1 MTVTQDDQSREGST
15 AQKVVY
21 VLQEPEPATREDE
34 INVEKLAGVI
44 WRRKWWIAGWT
55 GLLTALAVVYALV
68 ATEWYRAEAVLMPR
82 DSRSGTGLAGQL
94 AQFGGLA
101 DLAGLSLGQNSKQEP
116 LGVLKSKGFVRRFI
130 EQNDLVE
137 TLSDGAPARVLHS
150 DDPGQDVGE
159 LVDNFVRSIMFVS
172 DDKRT
177 GLVTIAIE
185 WQDGAIA
192 ADWAN
197 KLTWQVNEE
206 MRLRA
211 LDEATRNMSYLREQ
225 LAATDTVS
233 LQQAI
238 ARLLE
243 GEMQKAMLAQ
253 GTSEFAFRVIDEA
266 KAPARRSRP
275 KRIVIVV
282 LAFLAGL
289 ALSTV
294 GALIADPVKEII
306 AKAKSEKQPP
316 PAARA

>member
-1 MTVTQDDQSREGST
+1 MTVTQDDPLKEGST

-21 VLQEPEPATREDE
+21 VLQQPEPAAGQDE
-34 INVEKLAGVI
+34 IDVEQLAGVI

-116 LGVLKSKGFVRRFI
+116 LGVLKSKGFARRFI

-137 TLSDGAPARVLHS
+137 TLSDDAPALVLRS
-150 DDPGQDVGE
+150 DRPVQDVGE
-159 LVDNFVRSIMFVS
+159 VVDQFVRSVLKVS
-172 DDKRT
+172 EDRRS
-177 GLVTIAIE
+177 GLVTVAIE
-185 WQDGAIA
+185 WKDASTA

-197 KLTWQVNEE
+197 KITQQVNNE
-206 MRLRA
+206 MRLRT
-211 LDEATRNMSYLREQ
+211 LDEGTRNISYLQSQ
-225 LAATDTVS
+225 LALTEAVS

-243 GEMQKAMLAQ
+243 AEMQKVMLAQ
-253 GTSEFAFRVIDEA
+253 GTDEYAFRIIDSAEPPVKRA
-266 KAPARRSRP
+266 RP
-275 KRIVIVV
+275 KRTLTV
-282 LAFLAGL
+282 LFAFAAALF
-289 ALSTV
+289 LSTL
-294 GALIADPVKEII
+294 GAILIDPLRRLVR
-306 AKAKSEKQPP
+306 S
-316 PAARA
+316 ARNP